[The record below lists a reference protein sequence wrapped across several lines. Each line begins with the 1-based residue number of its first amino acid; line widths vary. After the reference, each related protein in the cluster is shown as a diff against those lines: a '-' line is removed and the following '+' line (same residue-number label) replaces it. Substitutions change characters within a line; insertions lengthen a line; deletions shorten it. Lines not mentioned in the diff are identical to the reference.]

1 MGAAAEKGC
10 YVYGIVPE
18 DVELDPGARGA
29 GDPPGRIRLVRY
41 GEIAALVSDI
51 EAGQPPRRPGDLR
64 AHRDLLDATAAEV
77 PVLPVPFGRVLA
89 DRDALIGQLLGPHHD
104 EFASALQELDGHVE
118 YVIEAR
124 YDAPEDEEML
134 PRDAL
139 SNEIAEAVNDCCAAV
154 RVRDRT
160 GSAAPDGSTAD
171 ATEDAE
177 ATDDAAAAVGAET
190 LEDAA
195 DAEDTADADEVD
207 ADEVDADEADADE
220 ADAADDTDDPED
232 IGDADDAEDIGD
244 ADDADDAERSGGAN
258 AAEVAVLIETARLPD
273 LEQVVDDLARDW
285 DGVASLWLSGPVAA
299 YDFVAALTPPD

>member
-18 DVELDPGARGA
+18 DVELDPAARGA

-51 EAGQPPRRPGDLR
+51 ETGQPPRRPGDLR

-104 EFASALQELDGHVE
+104 EFASALQELDGHAE

-139 SNEIAEAVNDCCAAV
+139 SDEIAEAVNDCCAAV

-160 GSAAPDGSTAD
+160 GSAAPDGSAAD
-171 ATEDAE
+171 DAE
-177 ATDDAAAAVGAET
+177 AAEDTDDADTAEG
-190 LEDAA
+190 AA
-195 DAEDTADADEVD
+195 DAET
-207 ADEVDADEADADE
+207 
-220 ADAADDTDDPED
+220 PED
-232 IGDADDAEDIGD
+232 AEDTSDAEDVGDAGDAGDADD
-244 ADDADDAERSGGAN
+244 ADDADDAERSGGGAN

-273 LEQVVDDLARDW
+273 LEQVVEDLARDW
-285 DGVASLWLSGPVAA
+285 DGVASLWLRGPVAA
-299 YDFVAALTPPD
+299 YDFVAGLTPPD